1 MFVREDR
8 KSIPNS
14 VLCIWIFIL
23 RSVWF
28 FHDLPG
34 ESSSFL
40 DSFQHLSPE
49 ELLLR
54 LDDGSLCASLKS
66 ESCRNLLVTLTS
78 FNSVV
83 DFNEL
88 QENMWASCSNDGCQ
102 RSSSFA
108 CLIDPRYVLMMMSR
122 GRPSSLVKAD
132 RNPIPEWCSVH
143 GGFTEVLLIL
153 VSVHCFLNADFSAHF
168 SLTIESLCTQW
179 KEDATSLSII
189 LLAVIKRK
197 KKSITSGLIINA
209 QQQRSSSGER
219 NLLSSYKYNPL

>member
-14 VLCIWIFIL
+14 VHSVFGSSFSDPSVFFTTSRVSPPRSWTPFSIFL
-23 RSVWF
+23 LKSFSSVWMM
-28 FHDLPG
+28 DL
-34 ESSSFL
+34 SA
-40 DSFQHLSPE
+40 
-49 ELLLR
+49 LL
-54 LDDGSLCASLKS
+54 S

-88 QENMWASCSNDGCQ
+88 QENMWASCSNDSCQ

-153 VSVHCFLNADFSAHF
+153 VSVHCFLNTDFSAHF

-179 KEDATSLSII
+179 KEDAASLSII

-219 NLLSSYKYNPL
+219 NLLSSYEYNPL